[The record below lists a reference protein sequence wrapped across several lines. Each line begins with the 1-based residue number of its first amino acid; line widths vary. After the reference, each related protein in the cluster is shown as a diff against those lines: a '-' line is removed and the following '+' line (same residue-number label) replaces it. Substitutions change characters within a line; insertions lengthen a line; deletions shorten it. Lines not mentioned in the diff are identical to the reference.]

1 MTQRIIMHL
10 DMNAFFASVEQQS
23 NPELRGKPI
32 AVIGSGRTVVT
43 TASYEARAFGVKT
56 GMNTWQARQQCPQII
71 FVVGNNRKYT
81 HTSSQ
86 IVRMM
91 REYTPLVEVF
101 SIDEAFL
108 DLTGS
113 LGLFG
118 SAERVAYLLKA
129 RIRQRFGLTC
139 SIGIAP
145 NKLLAKL
152 ASEMQKPDGL
162 TIIEPGRVQQV
173 LERFPI
179 GELCGIGKKTERQL
193 NLLGIQTCGELGRY
207 PVGILRKRFGIVG
220 DHLSRMGRGIDDAPV
235 IPSEEAEEVKSV
247 GHSMTLEQDI
257 EERDEI
263 LRYLLQLSEMVGR
276 RARRYG
282 VRGKTVTLS
291 IRYADFDTW
300 VGRQETL
307 PVPINR
313 SDEIYRAAV
322 AILDTLVL
330 TQPVRLLGVKISNL
344 RHEGDQL
351 PLFADERKK
360 SRLVNAMD
368 EVNNRFGD
376 FKVSFAS
383 LLDGKPGTEK
393 GSLVISPAWRPD
405 GIRNVEVK

>member
-1 MTQRIIMHL
+1 
-10 DMNAFFASVEQQS
+10 
-23 NPELRGKPI
+23 
-32 AVIGSGRTVVT
+32 
-43 TASYEARAFGVKT
+43 
-56 GMNTWQARQQCPQII
+56 
-71 FVVGNNRKYT
+71 
-81 HTSSQ
+81 
-86 IVRMM
+86 
-91 REYTPLVEVF
+91 
-101 SIDEAFL
+101 
-108 DLTGS
+108 
-113 LGLFG
+113 
-118 SAERVAYLLKA
+118 
-129 RIRQRFGLTC
+129 
-139 SIGIAP
+139 
-145 NKLLAKL
+145 
-152 ASEMQKPDGL
+152 
-162 TIIEPGRVQQV
+162 
-173 LERFPI
+173 
-179 GELCGIGKKTERQL
+179 
-193 NLLGIQTCGELGRY
+193 
-207 PVGILRKRFGIVG
+207 
-220 DHLSRMGRGIDDAPV
+220 
-235 IPSEEAEEVKSV
+235 
-247 GHSMTLEQDI
+247 MTLEQDI